1 METLS
6 FRFIYTNT
14 STHGLSKYLMILV
27 VVDVVVV
34 AVVVDVV
41 DGVWF
46 QTTRSWT
53 V

>member
-14 STHGLSKYLMILV
+14 LTHGLSKYLMILV
-27 VVDVVVV
+27 VVDVVVVVV

-46 QTTRSWT
+46 QTTRS
-53 V
+53 